1 MVDASDIADATGT
14 PCLVDCTGFE
24 KVDKSHGYAPRV
36 VVGVAINVSICTW
49 DIADHLLGA
58 VASTTEAEL
67 WATGVGVVTGWP
79 S

>member
-1 MVDASDIADATGT
+1 VDDDSDSADATGT
-14 PCLVDCTGFE
+14 AGLVDCIGFE
-24 KVDKSHGYAPRV
+24 KVDKSHGYAARV
-36 VVGVAINVSICTW
+36 VVGVAINVSIGNW

-67 WATGVGVVTGWP
+67 WATGVSVAAGWP

>member
-36 VVGVAINVSICTW
+36 VVGVAINVSICTGE
-49 DIADHLLGA
+49 LL
-58 VASTTEAEL
+58 TTY
-67 WATGVGVVTGWP
+67 
-79 S
+79 